1 MQEVTP
7 LAELISMS
15 EFARRKG
22 VTPQSVHKAVKSN
35 RIGVVHSGKGYPKID
50 WDIAS
55 EQWDRTARM
64 KAEARKPRIEED
76 SDEFDAPFGDI
87 SSAPVVDDED
97 DPGVPA
103 GMDYFQQRGA
113 TEAYKAKLARL
124 EYLEKKGQLVR
135 ADDVKYAC
143 SQMVAAIKQRVQ
155 AVPSK
160 AKIRLPHLTVSDMSV
175 LDDLMR
181 ETLTELAD
189 WSLKDVR

>member
-1 MQEVTP
+1 M
-7 LAELISMS
+7 AELISMS

-35 RIGVVHSGKGYPKID
+35 RIGVVHTGKGYPKID

-64 KAEARKPRIEED
+64 KAEARKPRVED
-76 SDEFDAPFGDI
+76 EAGGHDASFSDI
-87 SSAPVVDDED
+87 SNSPVIDDEE

-103 GMDYFQQRGA
+103 GMDYFEQRGA

-143 SQMVAAIKQRVQ
+143 SQMVATIKQRVR

-160 AKIRLPHLTVSDMSV
+160 AKMRLPHLTAFDMEV

>member
-1 MQEVTP
+1 MP

-35 RIGVVHSGKGYPKID
+35 RIGVVHTGKGYPKID

-64 KAEARKPRIEED
+64 RTELEKPRAISAAGDDFELEELA
-76 SDEFDAPFGDI
+76 DEKA
-87 SSAPVVDDED
+87 ATDDD
-97 DPGVPA
+97 DPGVPS